1 MGYRDMTEQELA
13 KIMKLLERYYKNFYA
28 GMKKEEVL
36 AAWYPLF
43 RDDDPQA
50 VERAVVEVVCT
61 LRFPPTVADI
71 KLQMAE
77 DRLEDQPTSTEAFQM
92 ISAAVEKAYDRASA
106 AEVYNELPPIL
117 RKLVVNPAQLI
128 SWHRTDENAFQT
140 VIMSAIRSSYEVLA
154 KREAKYYAM
163 PAGVRKASGWR
174 IEGAEAVSLPEP
186 KRQRTLDEIYEDMD
200 RQAQEYREKYLMP
213 EMKDMKDKVD
223 AFLAP
228 LTENE
233 VKMHEAKKRAEENRK
248 LERMKP

>member
-1 MGYRDMTEQELA
+1 MTEQELS

-28 GMKKEEVL
+28 GSKKEDVF

-43 RDDDPQA
+43 RDDDAAA

-77 DRLEDQPTSTEAFQM
+77 DRLEDQPTATEAFRM
-92 ISAAVEKAYDRASA
+92 ISAAVDKAYDRPTATGA
-106 AEVYNELPPIL
+106 YNELPPIL
-117 RKLVVNPAQLI
+117 RKLVVHPEQLI

-174 IEGAEAVSLPEP
+174 IEGAEAVALPEP
-186 KRQRTLDEIYEDMD
+186 VRQRTLDEMYADMD
-200 RQAQEYREKYLMP
+200 RDAAEYREKYLMP
-213 EMKDMKDKVD
+213 EMADMKDKVD
-223 AFLAP
+223 AFMAP
-228 LTENE
+228 FTENE
-233 VKMHEAKKRAEENRK
+233 LKMYEAKQKADERRR